1 MKNKVI
7 YALLSLVI
15 AFGLWMYVV
24 TVINPESENTYY
36 NIPVVLS
43 NESVLRDKGLMI
55 TTDKE
60 PTVTLKLRGNRVDLN
75 KLKNSDITLMVD
87 LSRIN
92 DPGQQSLD
100 YIISF
105 PGDFADNAFEVLS
118 RSPDWITLDIVE
130 WGSKDVDVTVDY
142 VGSVPADYIVKK
154 EETILDHEK
163 VTITGPKS
171 VIDRITQARIGVD
184 LQDQT
189 ETVSQSYRFTLCDA
203 EGEPVDAAQV
213 QTNVAEV
220 GVTVKIQRVR
230 DVTLLLNITYGGG
243 ATETNTTVTI
253 DPATIRVAGS
263 ERLLENLGNTLIV
276 GSINLNSEEFLRDT
290 EKTFPIVLPDGI
302 DNLTGEEEVTVSIRY
317 AGLDS
322 KTLAVS
328 NIEITGIPKG
338 MTVAYV
344 QPKVT
349 LTVRGP
355 AAMIGRITAEEL
367 QIRVDLSEAELGSG
381 LYRAQVL
388 ITNVG
393 EYIGVGVVGTCEIAV
408 ELQEDTGGTP

>member
-24 TVINPESENTYY
+24 TVVNPGSENTYY
-36 NIPVVLS
+36 NIPVVFY
-43 NESVLRDKGLMI
+43 NESVLKDKGLMI

-60 PTVTLKLRGNRVDLN
+60 PTVTLKLRGNRADLN
-75 KLKNSDITLMVD
+75 KLKNSDITLIVD

-100 YIISF
+100 YSISY
-105 PGDFADNAFEVLS
+105 PGEFADNAFEVLS

-142 VGSVPADYIVKK
+142 IGSVPADYIVKK
-154 EETILDHEK
+154 EDTVLDHDK

-189 ETVSQSYRFTLCDA
+189 DIVSQSYRFTLCDA
-203 EGEPVDAAQV
+203 AGEPVDAAQV

-220 GVTVKIQRVR
+220 GVTVKIQRVK
-230 DVTLLLNITYGGG
+230 DVKLLLSVTYGGG
-243 ATETNTTVTI
+243 ATEVNTTITL
-253 DPATIRVAGS
+253 DPTTIRVAGS
-263 ERLLENLGNTLIV
+263 ERLLENLGDTLTV
-276 GSINLNSEEFLRDT
+276 GVINLNSEEYLKDT
-290 EKTFPIVLPDGI
+290 EKTFPIVLPEGI
-302 DNLTGEEEVTVSIRY
+302 DNLTGQDEVTVSIHY

-322 KTLAVS
+322 KTLSVS
-328 NIEITGIPKG
+328 NVELIGLPKG

-344 QPKVT
+344 APKVT
-349 LTVRGP
+349 LTLRGP
-355 AAMIGRITAEEL
+355 AVMIQKITSEDL
-367 QIRVDLSEAELGSG
+367 LIRVDLTNAEVGSG
-381 LYRAQVL
+381 LYKAQVL
-388 ITNVG
+388 ITNSG
-393 EYIGVGVVGTCEIAV
+393 DYAGVGVVGTYEIAV
-408 ELQEDTGGTP
+408 ELKEGTGGTH